1 MINLDRFC
9 REKKSYAKVYH
20 MENGNYSDGEVQ
32 VTQLCLTL
40 CDQEFSRP
48 EYCSG

>member
-9 REKKSYAKVYH
+9 QEKKYYAKVYH
-20 MENGNYSDGEVQ
+20 IENGNYRNGEVK
-32 VTQLCLTL
+32 VVQLYLTL